1 MNLAFGDGGGSGAT
15 RLASTFLSNRSPIGV
30 NVSTLSSVTVG
41 TNSPGSV
48 DMYNYTSSTKHF
60 FFSFFFNYKKQ

>member
-30 NVSTLSSVTVG
+30 NVLTLSSVTVG

-48 DMYNYTSSTKHF
+48 DMYDYILIVIVSIYF
-60 FFSFFFNYKKQ
+60 FFYCIYI

>member
-15 RLASTFLSNRSPIGV
+15 RLASTFFSNRSPIGV
-30 NVSTLSSVTVG
+30 NELTLSSVTVG

-48 DMYNYTSSTKHF
+48 DMYNYILIVM
-60 FFSFFFNYKKQ
+60 